1 MLNEL
6 LTAVVVFW
14 AFLLMCN
21 HQWRD
26 RTYSNQN
33 KHKGCGQSRR
43 LCRWVVNRQST
54 HSWFA
59 VLSSPRCWDCCLLTY
74 SERGTVVWRSER
86 VTACICVRSFDDA
99 EQKGV
104 QVSQTARHTEQVI
117 QMSLC
122 SCHSREMPLYRF
134 KQNKYTENKGIIGFK
149 HLVFLRNAC
158 RLNSHL
164 QLTEGRKR
172 LSL

>member
-1 MLNEL
+1 MWTEQTSLQVSCEETVHTQLICCPFISSL
-6 LTAVVVFW
+6 LG
-14 AFLLMCN
+14 LLPA
-21 HQWRD
+21 HIQRERD
-26 RTYSNQN
+26 S
-33 KHKGCGQSRR
+33 G
-43 LCRWVVNRQST
+43 
-54 HSWFA
+54 
-59 VLSSPRCWDCCLLTY
+59 
-74 SERGTVVWRSER
+74 WRSER